1 MSQKAQPVPPAYG
14 AIPYLTI
21 RNAGDAIAYYQRT
34 FGAEVVT
41 KLTDPGGGIVHAEL
55 KIGPASFMLT
65 EERPEMGA
73 LSPQT
78 VGGSSTTVTFFVPD
92 CDEVFNRAIA
102 SGAKQTMPLMDQFW
116 GDRAGGFID
125 PFGHSWMVATQ
136 KETLSNDELQQRFQ
150 AAMAAMAAGGG
161 CGEGGAQ
168 PG

>member
-1 MSQKAQPVPPAYG
+1 MSQKAPPVPPAYG

-21 RNAGDAIAYYQRT
+21 RNANDAIAYYQRT
-34 FGAEVVT
+34 FGTEVVT
-41 KLTDPGGGIVHAEL
+41 KLADPGGGIVHAEL

-65 EERPEMGA
+65 EERPEMNA

-78 VGGSSTTVTFFVPD
+78 VGGTSTTVTFFVPD

-102 SGAKQTMPLMDQFW
+102 SGAKPTMPLMDQFW

-125 PFGHSWMVATQ
+125 PFGHSWMVGTQ
-136 KETLSNDELQQRFQ
+136 KEKLSDEELQQRFQ

-161 CGEGGAQ
+161 CGEGGAA
-168 PG
+168 G

>member
-21 RNAGDAIAYYQRT
+21 RNANDAIAFYQRT

-41 KLTDPGGGIVHAEL
+41 KLADPTGAVVHAEL
-55 KIGPASFMLT
+55 KVGPASFMLT

-78 VGGSSTTVTFFVPD
+78 VGGSSTTVTFFAPD
-92 CDEVFNRAIA
+92 CDAVFNRAVEA
-102 SGAKQTMPLMDQFW
+102 GCKTTMPLMDQFW

-150 AAMAAMAAGGG
+150 AAMAAMAAGGA
-161 CGEGGAQ
+161 CGEGGSA
-168 PG
+168 G